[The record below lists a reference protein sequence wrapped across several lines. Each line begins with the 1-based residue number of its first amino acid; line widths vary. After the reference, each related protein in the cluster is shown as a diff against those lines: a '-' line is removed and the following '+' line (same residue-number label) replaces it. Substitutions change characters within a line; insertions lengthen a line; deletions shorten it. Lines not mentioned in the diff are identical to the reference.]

1 MVSPASARTSVK
13 GVARL
18 MVALLAMP
26 GANSAWAGSAGFL
39 GIEAEYRVTLT
50 YALAQRLEA
59 PHAALI
65 DGPVDTQQVSV
76 NLVPSLQCVQPPC
89 LGGFGHTG
97 LPTTVNFDD
106 GNRDFARGALINN
119 RISGFGQL
127 QLRLPDLGLGEI
139 GGVVSGAA
147 HYDDVFFGTND
158 HDNPDSVNRMGL
170 DAGGDREGPV
180 NEWHPDARAVNGRRH
195 RLLESYA
202 YGAWYLTD
210 TIGLSV
216 RAGRHL
222 AAWGESLF
230 FPGIVSAQGPFDAT
244 KANVPGVEVKEVLLP
259 VNQVS
264 LQMSLTPEVTLLGY
278 HQFEFRPTEVFAQGD
293 FFSPADLIGPGAT
306 FGYGSINPLHPDHCA
321 EPAVTDSNGLP
332 APAGTLCLAGQA
344 FDNEPEYIM
353 TVRTPD
359 ALPSEK
365 DQWGAGLKYQLL
377 PDLGVGAYYLRYHN
391 HNPGVALNMGY
402 PRIGD
407 VLGQPVTTET
417 LGVRV
422 PVSYTVNYAEGIEMT
437 ALSFSTVLWSLNVG
451 GELIRRDNVDT
462 SLEATIAGV
471 IAPVGTRGRST
482 TAQLSML
489 YVNNPDFLMYDEV
502 AVVAEFAW
510 TQMDKV
516 QGRPNEDGICYTGTT
531 DCLDFTQHG
540 TTLFYDERSWATQV
554 LVAPKGRNAFAG
566 WDLGTPLSLA
576 WLVDGTPPTA
586 GVFGALYGEGDLR
599 ASLGLTAQYLQN
611 LEFAASYNAF
621 FGDPEKN
628 IGNSTLRANP
638 FTDRDYLALSV
649 KWNL

>member
-1 MVSPASARTSVK
+1 MVSPASARTHLR
-13 GVARL
+13 GFARL
-18 MVALLAMP
+18 LVALLALP
-26 GANSAWAGSAGFL
+26 GVQTAWAGSAEFL

-76 NLVPSLQCVQPPC
+76 NLVPSLDCVQPPC
-89 LGGFGHTG
+89 LGSFGHSG
-97 LPTTVNFDD
+97 LPITVNFDD
-106 GNRDFARGALINN
+106 GNRDFAKGALINN
-119 RISGFGQL
+119 RISGYGQL
-127 QLRLPDLGLGEI
+127 LLRFANLGLGDI
-139 GGVVSGAA
+139 GGVASGAA
-147 HYDDVFFGTND
+147 HYDDVFFAPND

-170 DAGGDREGPV
+170 DAGGNRIGPV
-180 NEWHPDARAVNGRRH
+180 DEWHPDARAINGRRH
-195 RLLESYA
+195 RLLEA
-202 YGAWYLTD
+202 YLFGEWYLTD
-210 TIGLSV
+210 TIGLSL

-244 KANVPGVEVKEVLLP
+244 KANVPGVDVKEVLLP

-264 LQMSLTPEVTLLGY
+264 LQMALTSDLTLLGY
-278 HQFEFRPTEVFAQGD
+278 NQFEFEPTEVFAQGD

-306 FGYGSINPLHPDHCA
+306 FGYGSINPLHPDHCT
-321 EPAVTDSNGLP
+321 EPTVSDSNGLP
-332 APAGTLCLAGQA
+332 APPGTLCLVGQA
-344 FDNEPEYIM
+344 FTNEPEYIM

-365 DQWGAGLKYQLL
+365 DQWGVGLKYQLL
-377 PDLGVGAYYLRYHN
+377 PDFNVGGYYLRYNN

-402 PRIGD
+402 PHIGD
-407 VLGQPVTTET
+407 AGGQPVTTEA

-422 PVSYTVNYAEGIEMT
+422 PASYTVTYAEGIEMA

-482 TAQLSML
+482 TAQLSTL

-502 AVVAEFAW
+502 AVVAEFAY
-510 TQMDKV
+510 TQIDKV
-516 QGRPNEDGICYTGTT
+516 QGRPNEDGICYSGTR
-531 DCLDFTQHG
+531 DCLDFSQHG
-540 TTLFYDERSWATQV
+540 TVLFYDEKSWAAQV
-554 LVAPKGRNAFAG
+554 LVAPKGRNVVAG
-566 WDLGTPLSLA
+566 WDLGTPLTFA

-586 GVFGALYGEGDLR
+586 GVFGALYGEGDMR
-599 ASLGLTAQYLQN
+599 ASLGVTAQYLQN
-611 LEFAASYNAF
+611 LEFAVSYNAF

-628 IGNSTLRANP
+628 IGRSTLRANP
-638 FTDRDYLALSV
+638 FVDHDYLALSV
-649 KWNL
+649 KYNL